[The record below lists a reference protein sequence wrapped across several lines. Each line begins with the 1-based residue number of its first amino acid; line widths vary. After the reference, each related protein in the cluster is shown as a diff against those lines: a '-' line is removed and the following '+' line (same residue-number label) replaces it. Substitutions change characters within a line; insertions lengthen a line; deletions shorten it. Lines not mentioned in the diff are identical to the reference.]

1 MPPISGILKQGK
13 SERTL
18 LETPIANVIP
28 EVPKRPSSKENKKP
42 EVEKKKTYGEIKRK
56 QMGKK
61 QESKGVERVEVA
73 DPDLEGGKIHI
84 HNVNLLVDIS
94 QPVLSPTSQ

>member
-1 MPPISGILKQGK
+1 
-13 SERTL
+13 
-18 LETPIANVIP
+18 VIP

-61 QESKGVERVEVA
+61 
-73 DPDLEGGKIHI
+73 
-84 HNVNLLVDIS
+84 
-94 QPVLSPTSQ
+94 